1 MKSSIH
7 KYILGAF
14 LVSLVFACSVKK
26 DKFINRNLH
35 AVSTEYNILY
45 NGNIAL
51 DAGLEEVKS
60 TFQDN
65 FWDVLTVE
73 RMPKKDE
80 NILPGQN
87 KNSNFEKAE
96 EKAVKAIQKHS
107 MNIDGTER
115 NPQIDEAYL
124 LLGKARYFDNRFIPA
139 LESFN
144 YILYKYP
151 KSDKIYHAKVWREK
165 VNIRLDNN
173 EVAIKNLKQLLKSQN
188 IEGQDLADA
197 NAMLAQAFINIEVL
211 DTAVASLKIAKEE
224 TKNKEEQ
231 ARYTF
236 ILGQIYEKMNYQDS
250 AFATFQE
257 VIDMKRKS
265 PRRYVIQAHAKQA
278 LQFDFEKGDTIAFL
292 EKFNKLIEDRENRP
306 YLDIIYHQMG
316 IFYDNFEKDS
326 IAESFYNKSNRRF
339 SQDAYLTASNY
350 RNIGEIHFK
359 NADYKVAGMYYDST
373 LLKMNERTREYRK
386 IKKKRENLVDVIKYE
401 DIAKQNDSILSL
413 VAMNEGDR
421 KIFFEK
427 YIEKLKKEDELKA
440 KLAAEKDAKDQQN
453 NMPGK
458 PKFNPNPDPI
468 NISGGNLPPIGMN
481 SQSTFYF
488 YNPTTVAYG
497 IKEFQKKWGNRKPGS
512 NWRQSKAKEDFL
524 SDDYTNEDFVEVAN
538 DSVKEINPAYTVAF
552 YTEQLPKEKKEIDSI
567 SKERNNAYYELGL
580 LYKEKFKEYALSANR
595 FEKLLT
601 FNPEERLILPTKYYL
616 YKDYEVIDPDKAK
629 LLKAEILA
637 NYPDSRYAQIILN
650 PKEAELDSENPEAVF
665 KNIYNQLENGEIR
678 EAYSKVNERVEMY
691 FGDEILP
698 KMELLR
704 AKVLARTNGLEAY
717 KKALNEIA
725 VAYQNIS
732 EGKQAQELLNK
743 DIPVLESI
751 AFSDE
756 DKLSWKILFPKKFE
770 TEKTNEKLVEKLAKY
785 VKDSHNDD
793 LKLSVDFYN
802 LDNDFV
808 VVHGFKSKETAQAV
822 LLYLKEN
829 KEYKV
834 KDEAFVISS
843 DNYRVVQVKKQ
854 FQEWLN
860 IQ

>member
-278 LQFDFEKGDTIAFL
+278 LQFDYEKGDTIAFL

-413 VAMNEGDR
+413 FAMNEAER
-421 KIFFEK
+421 KIFFEE

-552 YTEQLPKEKKEIDSI
+552 YTDQLPKEKKEIDSI

-725 VAYQNIS
+725 IAYQNIS

>member
-26 DKFINRNLH
+26 DRFINRNLH

-80 NILPGQN
+80 NILPGQS

-250 AFATFQE
+250 AFAAFQE

-278 LQFDFEKGDTIAFL
+278 LQFDYEKGDTIAFL

-326 IAESFYNKSNRRF
+326 IAESYYNKSNRRF
-339 SQDAYLTASNY
+339 SQDTYLTASNY

-386 IKKKRENLVDVIKYE
+386 IKKKRENLIDVIKYE

-440 KLAAEKDAKDQQN
+440 KLAAEKDAKDQQD

-524 SDDYTNEDFVEVAN
+524 SDDYTNEDFVEVEN

-665 KNIYNQLENGEIR
+665 KNIYNQLEKGQIR
-678 EAYSKVNERVEMY
+678 EAYAQINERVEMY

-704 AKVLARTNGLEAY
+704 AKVIARTNGLEAY

-756 DKLSWKILFPKKFE
+756 DKLSWKILFPKTFE
-770 TEKTNEKLVEKLAKY
+770 IGKTNEKLVEKLAKY

-802 LDNDFV
+802 LDNDFIV
-808 VVHGFKSKETAQAV
+808 LHGFKSKETAQAV

>member
-278 LQFDFEKGDTIAFL
+278 LQFDYEKGDTIAFL

-413 VAMNEGDR
+413 VVMNEGER
-421 KIFFEK
+421 KIFFEE

-552 YTEQLPKEKKEIDSI
+552 YTDQLPKEKKEIDSI

-637 NYPDSRYAQIILN
+637 NYPDSKYVQIILN

>member
-7 KYILGAF
+7 RYILGAF
-14 LVSLVFACSVKK
+14 FVCLFFACSVKK

-35 AVSTEYNILY
+35 ALSTEYNILY
-45 NGNIAL
+45 NGNLAL
-51 DAGLEEVKS
+51 DTGLEEVKE
-60 TFQDN
+60 TYQDN

-73 RMPKKDE
+73 RMPKKEE
-80 NILPGQN
+80 NFLPGQV
-87 KNSNFEKAE
+87 KNSNFERAE

-124 LLGKARYFDNRFIPA
+124 LLGKARYFDNRFIPS

-211 DTAVASLKIAKEE
+211 DTAIASIKIAKEA
-224 TKNKEEQ
+224 TKSREEE

-236 ILGQIYEKMNYQDS
+236 ILGQLYEKMNYPDS
-250 AFATFQE
+250 AFIAFQE

-278 LQFDFEKGDTIAFL
+278 AQFDYKKGDTIAFL

-306 YLDIIYHQMG
+306 YLDILYHQMG
-316 IFYDNFEKDS
+316 LFYDNFEKDS
-326 IAESFYNKSNRRF
+326 IAKSYYNKSNRRF
-339 SQDAYLTASNY
+339 SQDNYLTASNF

-359 NADYKVAGMYYDST
+359 NAEYKFAGMYYDST
-373 LLKMNERTREYRK
+373 LLKMDERAREYRK

-413 VAMNEGDR
+413 VAMNEVER
-421 KIFFEK
+421 EAYFEK

-440 KLAAEKDAKDQQN
+440 KLAAEKEVKNQSNIQSN
-453 NMPGK
+453 PIS
-458 PKFNPNPDPI
+458 PKFNPNLNPV
-468 NISGGNLPPIGMN
+468 NLSGMMPPGGTE
-481 SQSTFYF
+481 SQSNFYF
-488 YNPTTVAYG
+488 YNPTTVAFG
-497 IKEFQKKWGNRKPGS
+497 KKEFQKKWGNRKHDG
-512 NWRQSKAKEDFL
+512 NWRQLKAKEDFL
-524 SDDYTNEDFVEVAN
+524 SNDLEQEELVTEMN
-538 DSVKEINPAYTVAF
+538 DSVQENPAYTVVF
-552 YTEQLPKEKKEIDSI
+552 YTDQLPKEKNIIDSI
-567 SKERNNAYYELGL
+567 AKERNNAYYELGL
-580 LYKEKFKEYALSANR
+580 LYKEKFREYELSANR
-595 FEKLLT
+595 FERLLT
-601 FNPEERLILPTKYYL
+601 FNPEERLIPPTKYYL
-616 YKDYEVIDPDKAK
+616 YKDYEIINPDKAEA
-629 LLKAEILA
+629 LKAEILA

-650 PKEAELDSENPEAVF
+650 PKEASLDNQNPETVF
-665 KNIYNQLENGEIR
+665 KSIYNQLENGQIR
-678 EAYSKVNERVEMY
+678 EAYTNVNERVEMY

-698 KMELLR
+698 KIELLR
-704 AKVLARTNGLEAY
+704 AMILARTNGLEEY
-717 KKALNEIA
+717 KKALNDISLT
-725 VAYQNIS
+725 YQNTI

-743 DIPVLESI
+743 DIPALENI
-751 AFSDE
+751 TFSDE
-756 DKLSWKILFPKKFE
+756 DKLSWKILFPKKFGSG
-770 TEKTNEKLVEKLAKY
+770 KTYESLTQKLSKY
-785 VKDSHNDD
+785 VKDSHNSD
-793 LKLSVDFYN
+793 LKLSTDFYM
-802 LDNDFV
+802 LENDFV
-808 VVHGFKSKETAQAV
+808 VLHGFKSKETAQAV
-822 LLYLKEN
+822 LMYLKES

-854 FQEWLN
+854 FQEWLK

>member
-278 LQFDFEKGDTIAFL
+278 LQFDYEKGDTIAFL

-413 VAMNEGDR
+413 VVMNEGER
-421 KIFFEK
+421 KIFFEE

-552 YTEQLPKEKKEIDSI
+552 YTDQLPKEKKEIDSI

-725 VAYQNIS
+725 IAYQNIS

>member
-1 MKSSIH
+1 M
-7 KYILGAF
+7 
-14 LVSLVFACSVKK
+14 
-26 DKFINRNLH
+26 H
-35 AVSTEYNILY
+35 ALSTEYNILY
-45 NGNIAL
+45 NGNLAF
-51 DAGLEEVKS
+51 DSGLEEVKA

-73 RMPKKDE
+73 RMPKKEE
-80 NILPGQN
+80 NFLPGQV

-211 DTAVASLKIAKEE
+211 DTAIASIKIAKEE

-236 ILGQIYEKMNYQDS
+236 ILGQLYEKMNYPDS
-250 AFATFQE
+250 AFTAFQE

-278 LQFDFEKGDTIAFL
+278 AQFDYKKGDTIAFL

-306 YLDIIYHQMG
+306 YLDILYHQMG
-316 IFYDNFEKDS
+316 IFYDTFEKDS
-326 IAESFYNKSNRRF
+326 IAKSFYNKSNKRF
-339 SQDAYLTASNY
+339 SQDNYLTASNY

-359 NADYKVAGMYYDST
+359 DAEYKIAGMYYDST
-373 LLKMNERTREYRK
+373 LLKMDERTREYRK
-386 IKKKRENLVDVIKYE
+386 IKKKRENLVEVIKYE
-401 DIAKQNDSILSL
+401 DIAKQNDSILSV
-413 VAMNEGDR
+413 VAMNDSER
-421 KIFFEK
+421 KTYFEK
-427 YIEKLKKEDELKA
+427 YISKLKKEDELKA
-440 KLAAEKDAKDQQN
+440 KLAAEKEAKNQN
-453 NMPGK
+453 NSTINPI
-458 PKFNPNPDPI
+458 PSKFNPNPNPV
-468 NISGGNLPPIGMN
+468 NISGMMPPGGIDN
-481 SQSTFYF
+481 QSNFYF
-488 YNPTTVAYG
+488 YNPTTVSYG
-497 IKEFQKKWGNRKPGS
+497 IKEFQKKWGSRKQDK
-512 NWRQSKAKEDFL
+512 NWRQSKAKEDFTSNDL
-524 SDDYTNEDFVEVAN
+524 EQEELVVEQK
-538 DSVKEINPAYTVAF
+538 DSIVEINPAYTVEF
-552 YTEQLPKEKKEIDSI
+552 YTQQLPKDGKIIDSI

-580 LYKEKFKEYALSANR
+580 LYKEKFKEYELSANR

-601 FNPEERLILPTKYYL
+601 FNPEERLIPPTKYYL
-616 YKDYEVIDPDKAK
+616 YKVYEIINPSKAQA
-629 LLKAEILA
+629 LKTDILA

-650 PKEAELDSENPEAVF
+650 PKEAALDNQNPETVF
-665 KNIYNQLENGEIR
+665 KNIYKQLENGEIR
-678 EAYSKVNERVEMY
+678 EAHAQVNERVDMY
-691 FGDEILP
+691 FGDEIIP

-704 AKVLARTNGLEAY
+704 AMVIARTNGLEAY
-717 KKALNEIA
+717 KKSLNDISLT
-725 VAYQNIS
+725 YQNTL
-732 EGKQAQELLNK
+732 EGKQAQELLTK
-743 DIPVLESI
+743 DIPALESI
-751 AFSDE
+751 AFKSE
-756 DKLSWKILFPKKFE
+756 DKFSWKILFPKKFE
-770 TEKTNEKLVEKLAKY
+770 SGKTYESITKKLEKY
-785 VKDSHNDD
+785 IKDSHNDD
-793 LKLSVDFYN
+793 LKLSTDFYT

-808 VVHGFKSKETAQAV
+808 VLHGFKSKETAEAV
-822 LLYLKEN
+822 LIYLKEN

-834 KDEAFVISS
+834 KDEAYVISS

-854 FQEWLN
+854 FQEWLK
-860 IQ
+860 IK

>member
-278 LQFDFEKGDTIAFL
+278 LQFDYEKGDTIAFL

-413 VAMNEGDR
+413 VAMNEAER
-421 KIFFEK
+421 KIFFEE

-458 PKFNPNPDPI
+458 PKFNPNPDTI

-552 YTEQLPKEKKEIDSI
+552 YTDQLPKEKKEIDSI

-704 AKVLARTNGLEAY
+704 AKVLARTNGLESY

>member
-278 LQFDFEKGDTIAFL
+278 LQFDYEKGDTIAFL

-413 VAMNEGDR
+413 VVMNEGER
-421 KIFFEK
+421 KIFFEE

-512 NWRQSKAKEDFL
+512 NWKQSKAKEDFL
-524 SDDYTNEDFVEVAN
+524 SDDYTNEDFVEVEN

-552 YTEQLPKEKKEIDSI
+552 YTDQLPKEKKEIDSI

-665 KNIYNQLENGEIR
+665 KSIYNQLENGEIR